1 MNKETLRTSLSKWTF
16 EFFLIV
22 IGVTIA
28 LWLENIAE
36 ENKERQIEQEYMLSF
51 QGDVSKDIVRLQNNI
66 KNNSE
71 IVKKVEAFLGKM
83 MKGEITEENLLSEV
97 GSMMHYDYFSP
108 DDFTLSSIK
117 ASGDFRLLRDPL
129 VKRKILQLRRAYDE
143 IDVLQQNFQKALDSQ
158 IVPMFIENIDM
169 TRGKVINPDFI
180 KDHRLANIA
189 GYTISDLNGRIAW
202 YKKTLKIAQSLD
214 ELLIAKTYVE

>member
-71 IVKKVEAFLGKM
+71 IVKQVEAFLGKM
-83 MKGEITEENLLSEV
+83 MKGEINEENLLSEV

>member
-71 IVKKVEAFLGKM
+71 IVKQVEAFLGKM

-108 DDFTLSSIK
+108 DDFTHSSIK

-180 KDHRLANIA
+180 RDHRLANIA

-202 YKKTLKIAQSLD
+202 YRKTLKIAQSLD
-214 ELLIAKTYVE
+214 QLLIAKTYVE

>member
-71 IVKKVEAFLGKM
+71 IVKQVEAFLGKM

-180 KDHRLANIA
+180 RDHRLANIA
-189 GYTISDLNGRIAW
+189 
-202 YKKTLKIAQSLD
+202 
-214 ELLIAKTYVE
+214 

>member
-71 IVKKVEAFLGKM
+71 IVKQVEAFLGKM

-180 KDHRLANIA
+180 RDHRLANIA

-202 YKKTLKIAQSLD
+202 YRKTLKIAQSLD
-214 ELLIAKTYVE
+214 QLLIAKTYVE

>member
-71 IVKKVEAFLGKM
+71 IVKQVEAFLGKM

-180 KDHRLANIA
+180 RDHRLANIA

-202 YKKTLKIAQSLD
+202 YRKTLEIAQSLD
-214 ELLIAKTYVE
+214 QLLIAKTYVE

>member
-71 IVKKVEAFLGKM
+71 IVKQVEAFLGKM

>member
-1 MNKETLRTSLSKWTF
+1 MNRETLRTSLSKWTF

-71 IVKKVEAFLGKM
+71 IVKQVEAFLGKM